1 MAQGD
6 LTQRG
11 VEGDD
16 TLGRIAR
23 STNKML
29 QGFASILDD
38 VYDAA
43 FAMSSSSS
51 EILAAANQIAKG
63 AQYGTDQVEST
74 SAAVEEMAASMG
86 QVSRN
91 AVASSEKARLV
102 LEHVQKGERAVSEV
116 HRGTARIDEAAT
128 ETAEKMRLLEE
139 RSGEIFEIIDLIE
152 DLAAQSELLSLNAA
166 IEAAHAG
173 DAGRG
178 FAVVAE
184 EVRRLADRSKE
195 ATRRVST
202 IVDAMVGEVKT
213 ALGAME
219 HAMHEV
225 KDGRTLSS
233 QAIESLGEISALVR
247 GSADLS
253 AQISSA
259 AREQAEVTTTVASS
273 MQSLAN
279 VTHESAAG
287 AQSTSIAVMDLVKL
301 SEQLTAAI
309 SRFRIAR
316 AAR

>member
-1 MAQGD
+1 
-6 LTQRG
+6 
-11 VEGDD
+11 
-16 TLGRIAR
+16 
-23 STNKML
+23 
-29 QGFASILDD
+29 
-38 VYDAA
+38 
-43 FAMSSSSS
+43 
-51 EILAAANQIAKG
+51 
-63 AQYGTDQVEST
+63 
-74 SAAVEEMAASMG
+74 
-86 QVSRN
+86 
-91 AVASSEKARLV
+91 
-102 LEHVQKGERAVSEV
+102 
-116 HRGTARIDEAAT
+116 
-128 ETAEKMRLLEE
+128 
-139 RSGEIFEIIDLIE
+139 
-152 DLAAQSELLSLNAA
+152 
-166 IEAAHAG
+166 
-173 DAGRG
+173 
-178 FAVVAE
+178 
-184 EVRRLADRSKE
+184 
-195 ATRRVST
+195 
-202 IVDAMVGEVKT
+202 MVGEVKT